1 MFCIY
6 LLFSLKKLNF
16 SLSIKNAEIIH
27 HVSSNKVQVPGTN
40 KFVNNSSLND
50 INNESSASL
59 TPWSK
64 VLYHGLH
71 EACDIETHS

>member
-40 KFVNNSSLND
+40 KFVTIAL
-50 INNESSASL
+50 
-59 TPWSK
+59 
-64 VLYHGLH
+64 
-71 EACDIETHS
+71 

>member
-6 LLFSLKKLNF
+6 LLFSHKKLNF

-27 HVSSNKVQVPGTN
+27 YVVC
-40 KFVNNSSLND
+40 NNSSVD
-50 INNESSASL
+50 DTNNESSASL